1 MGSCGTLPVT
11 YSPIQEMHERGIMVA
26 QPFDSKG
33 SSRFEDFGKKVDE
46 RFNQALPRVE
56 EEVKKVIAY
65 LNDQVV
71 PQLRQDSSH
80 ALHAAADQLRKLA
93 EQLDGGRGAH

>member
-1 MGSCGTLPVT
+1 MD
-11 YSPIQEMHERGIMVA
+11 Q
-26 QPFDSKG
+26 QFDDRSG
-33 SSRFEDFGKKVDE
+33 SRFENFGKKVDE

-71 PQLRQDSSH
+71 PQLRQDSSQ
-80 ALHAAADQLRKLA
+80 ALHAAADRLRKLA
-93 EQLDGGRGAH
+93 EQLDDNRGVH

>member
-1 MGSCGTLPVT
+1 
-11 YSPIQEMHERGIMVA
+11 MVD
-26 QPFDSKG
+26 QHFDSG
-33 SSRFEDFGKKVDE
+33 SGSRFESFGKKIDE

-71 PQLRQDSSH
+71 PQLRQDSSQ
-80 ALHAAADQLRKLA
+80 ALRAAADQLKKLA
-93 EQLDGGRGAH
+93 EQLDDRPGPGAR

>member
-1 MGSCGTLPVT
+1 MVYQKFDGGSG
-11 YSPIQEMHERGIMVA
+11 
-26 QPFDSKG
+26 
-33 SSRFEDFGKKVDE
+33 SRFENFGKKVDE

-71 PQLRQDSSH
+71 PQLRQDSAQ
-80 ALHAAADQLRKLA
+80 ALYSAADQLKKLA
-93 EQLDGGRGAH
+93 EQLEDRRGAK

>member
-1 MGSCGTLPVT
+1 MSGHVGEMQKRGVMD
-11 YSPIQEMHERGIMVA
+11 QES
-26 QPFDSKG
+26 DD
-33 SSRFEDFGKKVDE
+33 SSRFENFGKKVDE

-71 PQLRQDSSH
+71 PQLRQDSSQ
-80 ALHAAADQLRKLA
+80 ALHSAADRLRKLA
-93 EQLDGGRGAH
+93 EQLDDRRGVQ